1 MEQYQL
7 VIPGD
12 VDSTPGASVI
22 ANSSFLGDTKYTLG
36 IRGLG
41 WKPSISSFLPPPPE
55 MMIILLGVILRDL
68 QDFKETLPVYNVA
81 LEPLFCVS
89 KMNCT

>member
-7 VIPGD
+7 VLPGD

-41 WKPSISSFLPPPPE
+41 WKSSISSFLRPPPRNDDYP
-55 MMIILLGVILRDL
+55 LRS
-68 QDFKETLPVYNVA
+68 N
-81 LEPLFCVS
+81 S
-89 KMNCT
+89 KRSPRF

>member
-7 VIPGD
+7 VLPGD

-41 WKPSISSFLPPPPE
+41 WKSSISSFLRPPPPE
-55 MMIILLGVILRDL
+55 MMIILFGVILRDL
-68 QDFKETLPVYNVA
+68 QDFKETLPVDKQ
-81 LEPLFCVS
+81 PLNHYSVS
-89 KMNCT
+89 PK

>member
-7 VIPGD
+7 VLPGD

-41 WKPSISSFLPPPPE
+41 WKSSISSFLRPPPP
-55 MMIILLGVILRDL
+55 
-68 QDFKETLPVYNVA
+68 K
-81 LEPLFCVS
+81 
-89 KMNCT
+89 